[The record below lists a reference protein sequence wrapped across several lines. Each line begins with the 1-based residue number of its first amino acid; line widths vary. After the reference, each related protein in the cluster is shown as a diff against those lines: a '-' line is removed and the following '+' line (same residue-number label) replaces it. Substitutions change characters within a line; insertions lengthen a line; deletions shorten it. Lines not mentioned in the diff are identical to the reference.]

1 MVVQQLVL
9 TADDIATVRLERTPS
24 SFFELVSS
32 AHHLRSS
39 LQDPIR
45 SSWARQA
52 IETLGSAAPS
62 VMAIVTSGIIQL
74 SDFCDPPPGAAAMSF
89 DDQLE
94 NLLSAPRSVWAEEVD
109 CLASQGYL
117 PRALVGLREAKAP
130 DIKNLGEGLGR
141 FYDAAIR
148 PHYDGILASTYQAQ
162 QAHAQRLMTEGVDGL
177 LASLHPSITW
187 KRPILEIDLQNG
199 CGHSQKC
206 LWQKLRASYGDL
218 NPPMYLRGRGLR
230 LRPSAFARHVTM
242 TFPSDDL
249 ELECDD
255 REFVV
260 TFPIDSGLSNSIFY
274 VSTHLNELLGPTRA
288 AALRA
293 IGHHPLT
300 TTELARVIH
309 ISVGSA
315 SEHAKVLRNSALVET
330 SRDGKHAYHRATM
343 LGTMLMSSA

>member
-1 MVVQQLVL
+1 MAVQQLVL

-24 SFFELVSS
+24 SFFELISS

-45 SSWARQA
+45 SRWARQT

-62 VMAIVTSGIIQL
+62 VIAIVTSGIIQL
-74 SDFCDPPPGAAAMSF
+74 SDFCDPAPGAAISF

-94 NLLSAPRSVWAEEVD
+94 NLLSTPRSVWAEEVD
-109 CLASQGYL
+109 CLASGGYL
-117 PRALVGLREAKAP
+117 PRSLLGLREAKAP

-148 PHYDGILASTYQAQ
+148 PHYDGIVASTYQAQ
-162 QAHAQRLMTEGVDGL
+162 QAHAQRLMEEGVDGL

-187 KRPILEIDLQNG
+187 NRPILEIDLQNG
-199 CGHSQKC
+199 CGHSHQC

-218 NPPMYLRGRGLR
+218 TPPMYLRGRGLR

-242 TFPSDDL
+242 TFPADDL
-249 ELECDD
+249 ELDGDD

-260 TFPIDSGLSNSIFY
+260 TFPIDSGFSNSIFY
-274 VSTHLNELLGPTRA
+274 ESTHLNELLGPTRA

-293 IGHHPLT
+293 IGCRPIT

-330 SRDGKHAYHRATM
+330 TRDGKHAYHRATM
-343 LGTMLMSSA
+343 LGTMLMSSW